1 MFKGIIDI
9 ARNRDIQTSFSI
21 YWNSFHVKCLC
32 EEKQLRSVEN
42 NIIWFTQIKTNYF
55 TGNRSQCL
63 TVVNYNALLY
73 SFRLYYSNWSL
84 AHLRVATSASVLQ
97 CMFIS
102 IKHFFIV
109 VNNARSNWLA
119 KNWENT
125 SSVALPILLKQQS
138 FIQPYLNHK
147 VHNPVKLVCCILYIS
162 HDTIQN
168 ISDYN

>member
-1 MFKGIIDI
+1 MRLWG
-9 ARNRDIQTSFSI
+9 
-21 YWNSFHVKCLC
+21 
-32 EEKQLRSVEN
+32 KQLRSVEN

-63 TVVNYNALLY
+63 TVINTMHYCIIC
-73 SFRLYYSNWSL
+73 RLYYSNWSL

-109 VNNARSNWLA
+109 VNNVKSNWLG

-125 SSVALPILLKQQS
+125 SSVALHIPLKQER

-147 VHNPVKLVCCILYIS
+147 VHNPAKLLCVCII
-162 HDTIQN
+162 
-168 ISDYN
+168 